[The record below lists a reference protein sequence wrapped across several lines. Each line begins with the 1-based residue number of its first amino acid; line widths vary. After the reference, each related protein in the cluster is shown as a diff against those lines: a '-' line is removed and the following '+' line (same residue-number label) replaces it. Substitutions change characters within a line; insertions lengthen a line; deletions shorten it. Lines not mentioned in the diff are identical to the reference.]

1 MTDTFDPVA
10 DTERELRTHDSGL
23 KTLVIR
29 RRYPVAPEEIWS
41 AITDPDR
48 LVRWFLPISGDL
60 RVGGR
65 YSLEGNASGEI
76 VRCDQPRELVVTWE
90 YGGSRSDVR
99 VRLVPE
105 GQGTLLDLEH
115 APVPPDIIPNA
126 SPELWGLG
134 AGWEMGLTALGDY
147 LAGRLP
153 EGRAVDWI
161 AEAPPEE
168 LMATRDLSVKI
179 SDAWTELIADDRGTH
194 QE

>member
-10 DTERELRTHDSGL
+10 DTQRELRTHDSGL

-153 EGRAVDWI
+153 EGRAIDWI

>member
-1 MTDTFDPVA
+1 MTDTYDPVA
-10 DTERELRTHDSGL
+10 DTQRELRTHDSGL

-153 EGRAVDWI
+153 EGRAIDWI

>member
-1 MTDTFDPVA
+1 VTDTFDPVA